1 MILGIYMKRKDI
13 ELFFIMPKFKMNLSM
28 RFSFIILLGDPM
40 RSLILSD
47 DSPKRSRK
55 LKGTQG
61 F

>member
-1 MILGIYMKRKDI
+1 MKRKDI